1 MFNNPFYLR
10 WNNSWTFTL
19 ILEGGLARIKASGLG
34 VTITKQINPGE
45 SLLESADKLIFKED
59 MRRKSLY
66 YSWLKSVN

>member
-10 WNNSWTFTL
+10 WNNSWTFTF
-19 ILEGGLARIKASGLG
+19 ILEGGLAIIKASGLG
-34 VTITKQINPGE
+34 VTISKQINPGE
-45 SLLESADKLIFKED
+45 SLIESADKMILKED